1 MTNLNQL
8 EYIHIR
14 EQIAKQIATAHF
26 PYNANGIVV
35 RDATITRDEFWNMQS
50 DRYKEQ
56 RLLEAQA
63 AMDVMASIG
72 WQNVIATAF
81 DKYVEEK

>member
-8 EYIHIR
+8 EYTHIR

-26 PYNANGIVV
+26 PYNGAGIVV

-50 DRYKEQ
+50 EQ
-56 RLLEAQA
+56 FQNNKLIEAQA